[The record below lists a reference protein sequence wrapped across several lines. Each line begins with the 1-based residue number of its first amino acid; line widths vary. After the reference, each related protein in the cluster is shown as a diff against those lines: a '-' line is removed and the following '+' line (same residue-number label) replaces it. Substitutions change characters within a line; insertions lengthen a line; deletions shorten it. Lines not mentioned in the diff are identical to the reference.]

1 MKDPGKQSHEPNPA
15 GWSHLP
21 AQPHVPWAST
31 PRSLPPPLGACALQG
46 LCTWPG
52 PAATQDL
59 GSQLGSLDVNGFC
72 MSRYR
77 ACSSTP
83 PRPTYHPCHFRTQQ
97 HKPRFKPPICL
108 FSVFIKEVENER
120 KRLGEGD
127 GMTKSVTCLFNF
139 SAPPPYIPWGHRLQS
154 ELQIFTN
161 SINRIQI
168 VFRGASTTQTRVS
181 PPCSQPPSAHPPP
194 RHSHMHYIGNYSFPP
209 PQFFLSSR

>member
-83 PRPTYHPCHFRTQQ
+83 PRPTYHPCHFRKQQ

-139 SAPPPYIPWGHRLQS
+139 SAPPPHTSPGDTGFKVSYKYLLILLTGYKLFSGEHQPHKLVS
-154 ELQIFTN
+154 
-161 SINRIQI
+161 
-168 VFRGASTTQTRVS
+168 APPAHS
-181 PPCSQPPSAHPPP
+181 PPVHTPHPGTATCT
-194 RHSHMHYIGNYSFPP
+194 I
-209 PQFFLSSR
+209 